1 MQEAKI
7 ASAAVAGTQTALSQR
22 LMRELRN
29 AVLSF
34 SMEEAEPLCGR
45 VKENLFEASD
55 RSTRVDEQNVLLT
68 AYTALIKGSPNFIR
82 TLRVH
87 LPMAVEKALE
97 SDKTA
102 VVVDMTTT
110 QRLKLV
116 EVEDVEREV
125 LILNMVRKLEDFCGD
140 TLSPLTLRICHLKGI
155 EHVHLQLNPFKPETF
170 VRGFTEAWESFDGN
184 KLSTRVML
192 RSLNIANFLPL
203 NALYSELND
212 LLINNDVMRE
222 ERYSIRRTAESPAGA
237 LWKRSNAAGGL
248 RQALSIEGQ
257 GSAGGAGG
265 AGAGD
270 FADLSDKLN
279 SVMGQMPG
287 AEDAGALGTP
297 TTWNFNPSRFL
308 HQVTLL
314 LETAGSARSR
324 NPDDPAQ
331 PVVGAPDK
339 RLMSRLNDLMLQSKA
354 ANDVD
359 RQAIDAANFETIELE
374 ALRNEPDDTHGL
386 DRQPATA
393 RLDGRPG
400 RSRLLRDRR
409 ASSTPPGRSL
419 GAHGHVLDRR

>member
-87 LPMAVEKALE
+87 LPMAIEKALE

-184 KLSTRVML
+184 KLSTRVM
-192 RSLNIANFLPL
+192 
-203 NALYSELND
+203 
-212 LLINNDVMRE
+212 
-222 ERYSIRRTAESPAGA
+222 
-237 LWKRSNAAGGL
+237 
-248 RQALSIEGQ
+248 
-257 GSAGGAGG
+257 
-265 AGAGD
+265 
-270 FADLSDKLN
+270 
-279 SVMGQMPG
+279 
-287 AEDAGALGTP
+287 
-297 TTWNFNPSRFL
+297 
-308 HQVTLL
+308 
-314 LETAGSARSR
+314 
-324 NPDDPAQ
+324 
-331 PVVGAPDK
+331 
-339 RLMSRLNDLMLQSKA
+339 
-354 ANDVD
+354 
-359 RQAIDAANFETIELE
+359 
-374 ALRNEPDDTHGL
+374 
-386 DRQPATA
+386 
-393 RLDGRPG
+393 
-400 RSRLLRDRR
+400 
-409 ASSTPPGRSL
+409 
-419 GAHGHVLDRR
+419 